1 MNRENPDVE
10 YVKGYSIALLCL
22 GLFLLLGALQ
32 FRITLRGAGGDSFLT
47 FLSSILCLLGLSCLA
62 VSLLRWVR
70 ASAALP
76 ATTALSLCML
86 FAFPLGTALS
96 VYWLT
101 RVKPREAIPQDIAP
115 RAWFNYTV
123 ALYILGLLML
133 DVVLVVRFALG
144 SANSEDQLLSFIETG
159 MSVVALAAIVIAVLR
174 STKSRLAHWATLILN
189 MFLLLWLPLGTV
201 FALVWFFMVRKHE
214 NKLLSEEW
222 LHSSTFE

>member
-1 MNRENPDVE
+1 MNRANPDVE

-32 FRITLRGAGGDSFLT
+32 FRFTLRGAGGDSSLA

-96 VYWLT
+96 IYWVT
-101 RVKPREAIPQDIAP
+101 RVKPREAIPQDVT
-115 RAWFNYTV
+115 RRTWFNYTV

-133 DVVLVVRFALG
+133 DAVIVFRFALG
-144 SANSEDQLLSFIETG
+144 SADPEDQVLSLIG
-159 MSVVALAAIVIAVLR
+159 VGVSVVALAAIGIAVLR
-174 STKSRLAHWATLILN
+174 STKLRWAHWATFVFN
-189 MFLLLWLPLGTV
+189 MLLLLWFPIGTV

-222 LHSSTFE
+222 RHSAA